1 MRTKDFNSL
10 LQKKTPECI
19 LEEYMMGKHGKLTEN
34 QLQKI
39 IDKKS
44 DENKGHGSILFV
56 FKKRRKKK

>member
-1 MRTKDFNSL
+1 MRAKDFKIL
-10 LQKKTPECI
+10 LEKETPEHI
-19 LEEYMMGKHGKLTEN
+19 LEQYMMGKHGKLTDN